1 MGGGLYEYRRVF
13 SFDLS
18 IQLVAWEILCS
29 ECRSAGLVETTI
41 DAEDIWV
48 LRRIKPPFSSYIDE
62 TVTRDR
68 DPELEMTLPPNSHM

>member
-1 MGGGLYEYRRVF
+1 
-13 SFDLS
+13 
-18 IQLVAWEILCS
+18 
-29 ECRSAGLVETTI
+29 VETTI

-48 LRRIKPPFSSYIDE
+48 LRRIKSPFSSYIDE